1 MNSADPVG
9 SWRSELFELL
19 ALAVLGIGL
28 GQELHILCT
37 DLSGA
42 ARAVGTSAVLLQ
54 GLVPAVRSW

>member
-42 ARAVGTSAVLLQ
+42 AQAVLLQ